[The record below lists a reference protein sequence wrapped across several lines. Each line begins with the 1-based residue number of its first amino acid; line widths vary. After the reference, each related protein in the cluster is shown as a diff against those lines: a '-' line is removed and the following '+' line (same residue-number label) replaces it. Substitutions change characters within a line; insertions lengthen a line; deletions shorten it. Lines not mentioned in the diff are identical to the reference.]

1 MSSYP
6 ALAAWAFAAGALIPV
21 MGALNAGLSRALG
34 GAPVAAATVLFAVA
48 LTAMALL
55 FALSRQNGPALAQFT
70 SAPGQFYLGGLI
82 VAFYVIS
89 VTALVPIFGVGNTI
103 LFAMT
108 AQILMSAA
116 MDHFGLFGAAI
127 RPVSL
132 MRLAGL
138 ALILAGLALAQL
150 SVTKPA

>member
-21 MGALNAGLSRALG
+21 MGALNAGLSRSLG
-34 GAPVAAATVLFAVA
+34 GAPVAAATVLFTVA
-48 LTAMALL
+48 LTAMAALC
-55 FALSRQNGPALAQFT
+55 ALSRQSAPSLTQFA
-70 SAPGQFYLGGLI
+70 SAPGPLYLGGLI

-89 VTALVPIFGVGNTI
+89 VTVLVPIFGVGNTI

-132 MRLAGL
+132 TRLAGL
-138 ALILAGLALAQL
+138 ALMLGGLAIAQL
-150 SVTKPA
+150 NVSRS

>member
-1 MSSYP
+1 MTSYP

-21 MGALNAGLSRALG
+21 MGSLNAGLSRALG
-34 GAPVAAATVLFAVA
+34 SAPGAAIILFTDA

-55 FALSRQNGPALAQFT
+55 FAVMQQSIPTASQFVA
-70 SAPGQFYLGGLI
+70 APSQLYLGGLI

-89 VTALVPIFGVGNTI
+89 VTVLVPIFGVGNTI

-108 AQILMSAA
+108 AQIVMSAL
-116 MDHFGLFGAAI
+116 MDHFGLFGAPV

-138 ALILAGLALAQL
+138 ILMLAGLFLAQV
-150 SVTKPA
+150 SVSRGN

>member
-6 ALAAWAFAAGALIPV
+6 SLAAWAFAAGALIPV
-21 MGALNAGLSRALG
+21 MGALNAGLSRSLG
-34 GAPVAAATVLFAVA
+34 GAPVAAATVLFTVA
-48 LTAMALL
+48 LTSMAAL
-55 FALSRQNGPALAQFT
+55 FALSRQSAPSFTQFA
-70 SAPGQFYLGGLI
+70 SAPGQFFLGGLI

-89 VTALVPIFGVGNTI
+89 VTVLVPIFGVGNTI

-116 MDHFGLFGAAI
+116 MDHFGLFGAAV

-132 MRLAGL
+132 IRLAGL
-138 ALILAGLALAQL
+138 ALMLAGLALAQL
-150 SVTKPA
+150 NVSRS